1 MKSIVL
7 MSLVIFA
14 AGVAEPQEPAA
25 TAATTREKE
34 RVQKLNERAK
44 AAESKGD
51 RAEALKAYE
60 ALRTATP
67 ENGAEA
73 SRARA
78 GATMQAGRNLEA
90 LAVGRDAATHL
101 AAARARY
108 EEVIRVG
115 DPAQKL
121 AARNSLGVLLLRQGD
136 KATALATLKQIDL
149 ATVPANKAF
158 VFRSNLGRAYEENGH
173 HDLALAA
180 YQAALEAQ
188 PGFAPAME
196 GAFRVLVAK
205 TPPAVGSAVTLLDVL
220 EKKGQSRAAAQQA
233 RQLVVAW
240 PAAAASEILP
250 PLARLY
256 AAARV
261 TPTEFEAREWPELA
275 KVSDAA
281 LRPAVGQLR
290 GAFQPSLPLSTN
302 VYGAPDGFSAWAR
315 PQPRAL
321 AMAAL
326 LRFLGDLDDNA
337 ERARPALA
345 RYWAAWLLT
354 RDPEHAVAVVSVLEA
369 HPELQNGQ
377 THVLDRLI
385 DGLFEAKG
393 QAYSREDWPSIL
405 RLHVVLAGIF
415 EKRGAWGN
423 PGDPRSAMFQWEH
436 AARAAER
443 VRVLNPDLGRAPGI
457 HLSLAR
463 CYRRAG
469 PPASAWREY
478 VEAAERFLADG
489 RPDEARK
496 AVEEG
501 SSLGLS
507 LTSAD
512 KDRLEK
518 VKRALGMAGQ

>member
-7 MSLVIFA
+7 MSFVILT
-14 AGVAEPQEPAA
+14 AGVAEPQDAPAEA
-25 TAATTREKE
+25 TREKE
-34 RVQKLNERAK
+34 GVQKLTERAK
-44 AAESKGD
+44 TAESKGD

-60 ALRTATP
+60 ALRNAAP
-67 ENGAEA
+67 EEEA
-73 SRARA
+73 GTSPARA
-78 GATMQAGRNLEA
+78 AATLQAGRNLEA
-90 LAVGRDAATHL
+90 LAVGDAAAAHL
-101 AAARARY
+101 AQARARY

-121 AARNSLGVLLLRQGD
+121 AARNALGVLLLRQGD
-136 KATALATLKQIDL
+136 KATALAMLKQIDL
-149 ATVPANKAF
+149 ATIPARKAF

-173 HDLALAA
+173 HDAALAA
-180 YQAALEAQ
+180 YQAALEAE
-188 PGFAPAME
+188 PAFAPAMD
-196 GAFRVLVAK
+196 GAFRVLLAR
-205 TPPAVGSAVTLLDVL
+205 TPPAVGSAVTLLDLL
-220 EKKGQSRAAAQQA
+220 EKKGQARAAAQRA

-250 PLARLY
+250 PLAHLY

-261 TPTEFEAREWPELA
+261 TPAEFDAREWPELA
-275 KVSDAA
+275 TVTDAA
-281 LRPAVGQLR
+281 LRPALGQLR
-290 GAFQPSLPLSTN
+290 SAFQPDMPLSTH
-302 VYGAPDGFSAWAR
+302 VFGPPDGLSAWVS
-315 PQPRAL
+315 PEPRAR

-326 LRFLGDLDDNA
+326 LRFLGDLHDNA
-337 ERARPALA
+337 ERAPQALS

-354 RDPEHAVAVVSVLEA
+354 RDLEHALAVVSVLEA

-377 THVLDRLI
+377 TRALDHLV

-393 QAYSREDWPSIL
+393 QAYAREDWPSIL

-415 EKRGAWGN
+415 EKRGAWSNSG
-423 PGDPRSAMFQWEH
+423 PRSAMFQWEH

-443 VRVLNPDLGRAPGI
+443 VRVMNPDLGRAPGI

-489 RPDEARK
+489 RPDQARE

-507 LTSAD
+507 LTPAD

-518 VKRALGMAGQ
+518 VKRALGMS